1 MPTYEFVCKECKKNF
16 TTVMSVAELEKGNTV
31 CPQCK
36 SKKTEQKPAAFF
48 AMTAKKS

>member
-1 MPTYEFVCKECKKNF
+1 MPTYEFVCTECKKTF
-16 TTVMSVAELEKGNTV
+16 TSMMSAAEMEKGKAA
-31 CPQCK
+31 CPHCK

>member
-1 MPTYEFVCKECKKNF
+1 MPTYVFICTECKKTF
-16 TTVMSVAELEKGNTV
+16 THAMSVAEMEKGNV
-31 CPQCK
+31 ACPYCK

>member
-1 MPTYEFVCKECKKNF
+1 MPTYEFVCHECKKSF
-16 TTVMSVAELEKGNTV
+16 TSVMSVAEMEKEHTV

-36 SKKTEQKPAAFF
+36 SKKTEQKPAKFF